1 MGGASIDRRV
11 FEDADPRKALK
22 QLTPSDED
30 KAHGAVRID
39 RSRINLHA
47 QSGYAQFTA
56 ESCAPALLNAIK
68 AARLREVLGYLA
80 PIKESK

>member
-11 FEDADPRKALK
+11 FEDADPREALE
-22 QLTPSDED
+22 QLTPSAEVS
-30 KAHGAVRID
+30 AYGAVRIA

-47 QSGYAQFTA
+47 QHGYAQFKSG
-56 ESCAPALLNAIK
+56 SCAPALLNAIK
-68 AARLREVLGYLA
+68 TARLRELLGYLA